1 MSIKFEDI
9 YYKLPV
15 FFQNWAVSA
24 LGLKLKKERFTLAG
38 EKMLESLMRSQAFSN
53 NQMWQY
59 QDAEFSNIAK
69 HTINTTQFYRNWAN
83 ENKID
88 PNAITGLKDLAL
100 FPVIEKN
107 FLRENSDLFR
117 SNDPGL
123 SKKQFCLHTSGTTG
137 TPLTVWTDKDSRS
150 RHYAFFSRLRAEYG
164 VSSNDKRA
172 TLFGRI
178 IMPASQTKPPFWRYD
193 FFQKNLLMSSYH
205 LNEKNLA
212 HYYNKLASYK
222 PAEIFAYPSSIY
234 AIAEYIVKHS
244 LTPLSL
250 KLIMTT
256 AENLLPHQ
264 KEMIERAFQAPVVN
278 QYGCTEMAFFCSEFS
293 DGLMKFHPEH
303 GIAEVRD
310 QSGNIS
316 AEGSGELIATGFI
329 NWSMPVIRYA
339 VGDQV
344 LLTGRDSKGKQILG
358 DVAGRTD
365 DVIYTLDGTPVG
377 RLDPIFKGGNGIKCA
392 QIVQSE
398 SGAVDLRLVPDNFY
412 TNQHGNALKHE
423 LIKRLGN
430 EVEISITLL
439 ETIAK
444 EKNGKFRPVI
454 SRFTRRA
461 Q

>member
-1 MSIKFEDI
+1 MSIKLEDI

-15 FFQNWAVSA
+15 FFQNGAVSA
-24 LGLKLKKERFTLAG
+24 LGLKLKRERFTVAG
-38 EKMLESLMRSQAFSN
+38 DKMLETLMQSRTFSSD
-53 NQMWQY
+53 QIAQY
-59 QDAEFSNIAK
+59 QDAEFANIAK
-69 HTINTTQFYRNWAN
+69 HAIHTTQFYSNWAR
-83 ENKID
+83 ENGID
-88 PNAITGLKDLAL
+88 PNAISGLKDLVL

-107 FLRENSDLFR
+107 FLRENSALFR
-117 SNDPGL
+117 STDPGL
-123 SKKQFCLHTSGTTG
+123 TRKQFCLHTSGTTG

-164 VSSNDKRA
+164 VASNDKRA

-178 IMPASQTKPPFWRYD
+178 IMPASQTNPPFWRYD

-205 LNEKNLA
+205 LNEKNLG
-212 HYYNKLASYK
+212 YYYHKLAAYK

-244 LTPLSL
+244 LAPLSL

-264 KEMIERAFQAPVVN
+264 KAIIKKAFHAPVVN

-303 GIAEVRD
+303 GITEVRHS
-310 QSGNIS
+310 SGTIS
-316 AEGSGELIATGFI
+316 TEGSGELIATGFI

-344 LLTGRDSKGKQILG
+344 LLTGRDSQGKQILG

-365 DVIYTLDGTPVG
+365 DVIYTLDGTPIG

-398 SGAVDLRLVPDNFY
+398 SGSVNLRLVPDEFY
-412 TNQHGNALKHE
+412 TDQHGDALKHE

-430 EVEISITLL
+430 ELDISITLL
-439 ETIAK
+439 ETIEK
-444 EKNGKFRPVI
+444 EKNGKFKPVI
-454 SRFTRRA
+454 SRFKRSP